1 MRANLM
7 TQKELAKR
15 LGVTQSYISKI
26 EKGLRRI
33 DLFELMEYCEATKI
47 SLTEFAAR
55 LEYRFAS
62 EFPEKKGQMNKLLSI
77 LQSYNL
83 TPLHKYGFRK

>member
-47 SLTEFAAR
+47 SLTEFAQTG
-55 LEYRFAS
+55 LPS
-62 EFPEKKGQMNKLLSI
+62 EANSQKRKG
-77 LQSYNL
+77 
-83 TPLHKYGFRK
+83 R